1 VQAAALAAGL
11 VPGWLDAEV
20 PEPAAVALCELGT
33 TAMDVTYA
41 SLAAWSRAATVQ
53 LRAGGVSP
61 GDFVGLAVAEG
72 ATLLVQQLACWRCG
86 AAFVPL
92 DTAALPATRLQYL
105 VRDAGL
111 RAVLAAA
118 SEAPRLRTLLDDSG
132 AEVIVAGPA
141 VAEDTTCGLEPLSP
155 PPNADGGAMVSHMAY
170 TSGSSGRPKG
180 VVCEHRQL
188 VAYCVANAAQHAVA
202 ATARV
207 LLAAAPSFDPSIG
220 EAYT

>member
-1 VQAAALAAGL
+1 MQAAALAAGL

-61 GDFVGLAVAEG
+61 NDFVGLAVAEG

-92 DTAALPATRLQYL
+92 DTAALPATRPLLHDPQPL
-105 VRDAGL
+105 WWL
-111 RAVLAAA
+111 
-118 SEAPRLRTLLDDSG
+118 PRLHSAALHRRMLLR
-132 AEVIVAGPA
+132 
-141 VAEDTTCGLEPLSP
+141 SP
-155 PPNADGGAMVSHMAY
+155 PSARMPLQRRIVRRARRVQPFALRLRSDPAWRTPPGARLLGGDAHED
-170 TSGSSGRPKG
+170 R
-180 VVCEHRQL
+180 C
-188 VAYCVANAAQHAVA
+188 A
-202 ATARV
+202 AT
-207 LLAAAPSFDPSIG
+207 PG
-220 EAYT
+220 